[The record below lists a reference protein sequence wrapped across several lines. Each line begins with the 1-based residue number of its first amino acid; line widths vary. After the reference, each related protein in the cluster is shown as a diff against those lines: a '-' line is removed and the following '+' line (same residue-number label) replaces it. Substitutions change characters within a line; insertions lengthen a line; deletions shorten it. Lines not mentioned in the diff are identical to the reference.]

1 VKRIVLVG
9 AGHAHIVVL
18 RHFALHK
25 PNATLTLINDGPY
38 AYYTGALP
46 AAVRGDITP
55 EQTRVD
61 VQKLATAC
69 GARFIN
75 ARYTGF
81 ENNLVNLEDAAAVP
95 FDILS
100 ISVGG
105 KSVPGGIKPIPKFL
119 DRLMR
124 WERLPAA
131 RLGIIGCGASGVELA
146 LALRIRLNRNAK
158 IYLQTGDG
166 LVLPHAPRRVRD
178 VALKALQEARI
189 SLSKTI
195 PYPLDDVIHAYTPEP
210 TITVRET
217 LQLPNHDN
225 VFATGDCA
233 AFPGRLPNSGAIAV
247 RQGRVLLHNLLA
259 TKMEKFRP
267 PRATLAIMSLNSHQA
282 VAWYGTDYASGWL
295 PMLLKNWLDRRWL
308 RDT

>member
-1 VKRIVLVG
+1 MKRIVLVG

-25 PNATLTLINDGPY
+25 PNATLTLINDGAY

-55 EQTRVD
+55 EQARID

-81 ENNLVNLEDAAAVP
+81 ENNFANLDEAASVP
-95 FDILS
+95 FDTLA
-100 ISVGG
+100 ISVGA
-105 KSVPGGIKPIPKFL
+105 KSVPDGIKPIAKFF
-119 DRLMR
+119 DRLRR

-146 LALRIRLNRNAK
+146 LALRARLNRNAK

-166 LVLPHAPRRVRD
+166 QVLPNAPRRVRD
-178 VALKALQEARI
+178 IARTELARARI
-189 SLSKTI
+189 TLSKAI
-195 PYPLDDVIHAYTPEP
+195 PYPLDDVIHAYAPAP
-210 TITVRET
+210 NIAVRET
-217 LQLPNHDN
+217 LQLMEHDN
-225 VFATGDCA
+225 IFATGDCA
-233 AFPGRLPNSGAIAV
+233 AFPNPLPNSGAIAV

-259 TKMEKFRP
+259 NKMQKFRP
-267 PRATLAIMSLNSHQA
+267 PLATLAIMSLDSHKA
-282 VAWYGTDYASGWL
+282 VAWYGTDYISGWL

-308 RDT
+308 RS

>member
-1 VKRIVLVG
+1 MKRIVLVG

-25 PNATLTLINDGPY
+25 PNATLTLINNGAY

-46 AAVRGDITP
+46 AAVRGDIAP
-55 EQTRVD
+55 EQARID
-61 VQKLATAC
+61 VQNLATAC

-75 ARYTGF
+75 ARYAGF
-81 ENNLVNLEDAAAVP
+81 ENNVVNLENAASVP
-95 FDILS
+95 FDTLAIS
-100 ISVGG
+100 IGG
-105 KSVPGGIKPIPKFL
+105 TSVPGGIKPIAQFF
-119 DRLMR
+119 DRLWR

-166 LVLPHAPRRVRD
+166 PVLPHAPRRVRE
-178 VALKALQEARI
+178 VALKTLEQARI
-189 SLSKTI
+189 TLSRAV
-195 PYPLDDVIHAYTPEP
+195 PYPLDDVIHAYPPVP
-210 TITVRET
+210 TIAVRDT
-217 LQLPNHDN
+217 LQLLDRDD

-233 AFPGRLPNSGAIAV
+233 AFPTPLPHSGAIAV
-247 RQGRVLLHNLLA
+247 RQGRVLLNNLLA
-259 TKMEKFRP
+259 AKMEKFRP
-267 PRATLAIMSLNSHQA
+267 PSATLAIMSLSSRKA
-282 VAWYGTDYASGWL
+282 VAWYGTDCVSGRL

-308 RDT
+308 RN

>member
-1 VKRIVLVG
+1 MKRIVLVG

-75 ARYTGF
+75 ARYTEFDGNF
-81 ENNLVNLEDAAAVP
+81 VNLEDGASVP
-95 FDILS
+95 FDTLA
-100 ISVGG
+100 ISVGA
-105 KSVPGGIKPIPKFL
+105 KPVPGGIKPIAKFF

-131 RLGIIGCGASGVELA
+131 RLGIIGCGPSGVELA
-146 LALRIRLNRNAK
+146 LALRTRLNRNAK
-158 IYLQTGDG
+158 IYLQTGG
-166 LVLPHAPRRVRD
+166 GPLLPHAPRRVRNIART
-178 VALKALQEARI
+178 ALERARI
-189 SLSKTI
+189 TLTKNV
-195 PYPLDDVIHAYTPEP
+195 PYPLDDVIHAYAPEP
-210 TITVRET
+210 SIAIRET
-217 LQLPNHDN
+217 LQLRERDD

-233 AFPGRLPNSGAIAV
+233 AFPTPVPHSGAIAV

-267 PRATLAIMSLNSHQA
+267 PLATLAIMSLSTHKA
-282 VAWYGTDYASGWL
+282 VAWYGTDCVSGWL

-308 RDT
+308 RN